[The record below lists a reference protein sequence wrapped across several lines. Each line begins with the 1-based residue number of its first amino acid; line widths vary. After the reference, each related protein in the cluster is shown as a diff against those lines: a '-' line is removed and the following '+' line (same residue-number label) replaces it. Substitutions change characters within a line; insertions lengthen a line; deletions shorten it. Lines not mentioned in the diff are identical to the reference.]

1 MRALAD
7 VGLVLCGLGLGWA
20 VAWSTARRILS
31 RGAPRRPRTAVEAPW
46 RPGRPEAVVSRRSRD
61 VYACGAYLLSERF
74 GASTWA
80 VCDGERWALS
90 YELDG
95 TQRLAGWLDETD
107 VPLELR
113 LDALETLES
122 GGRRT

>member
-7 VGLVLCGLGLGWA
+7 VGLVLIGLGAGWA
-20 VAWSTARRILS
+20 VSWPMAWRILG
-31 RGAPRRPRTAVEAPW
+31 RRAPSRPRTAVEAPW
-46 RPGRPEAVVSRRSRD
+46 RPGRPEAVVSRRSHD
-61 VYACGAYLLSERF
+61 LYACGAFLVSERF

-90 YELDG
+90 YELEG
-95 TQRLAGWLDETD
+95 TPRLAGWLDETD

-113 LDALETLES
+113 LSALRPIGAGE
-122 GGRRT
+122 RRT

>member
-1 MRALAD
+1 
-7 VGLVLCGLGLGWA
+7 
-20 VAWSTARRILS
+20 
-31 RGAPRRPRTAVEAPW
+31 
-46 RPGRPEAVVSRRSRD
+46 VSRHSQD
-61 VYACGAYLLSERF
+61 VYACGAFLLSERF

-90 YELDG
+90 YEVDG

-113 LDALETLES
+113 LSALESLGS
-122 GGRRT
+122 GERRT

>member
-1 MRALAD
+1 MRTVAD
-7 VGLVLCGLGLGWA
+7 VGLILFGLGLGWC
-20 VAWSTARRILS
+20 VAWSMAWRLLARR
-31 RGAPRRPRTAVEAPW
+31 APRRARTAVDAPW
-46 RPGRPEAVVSRRSRD
+46 RPGRPEAVVMRRSRD
-61 VYACGAYLLSERF
+61 VYACGAFLLSERF

-90 YELDG
+90 YEVDG

-113 LDALETLES
+113 LSALESLGSSE
-122 GGRRT
+122 RRT